1 VPERSVISRFMLA
14 GHDTPYIRRISTLQV
29 ALTTFKPMRNDSFI
43 DVVVK
48 GYGCNEAYECSVDA
62 GLCLVAIRKANS
74 VATAEAVTIF
84 SEC

>member
-1 VPERSVISRFMLA
+1 
-14 GHDTPYIRRISTLQV
+14 
-29 ALTTFKPMRNDSFI
+29 MRNDSFI